1 MHLTWLDSN
10 SWLIEIADR
19 RILLDPWL
27 VGDLA
32 FGKANWFFRSYRH
45 HDRAIPENIDLILLS
60 QGLPDH
66 AHPETLKVLDRS
78 IPVVGSPA
86 AAKIV
91 RALGF
96 ETVTSLNHGE
106 THVLDSRLQIQATIG
121 SPVGPTTK
129 ENGYWLKDLVEQTT
143 MYYEPHGYHPANLGV
158 LGPIDVVLTP
168 MIDLAIAPGLP
179 VIQGA
184 ESAVKLAQQI
194 QPQVMI
200 PTAAGGDIE
209 FSGLLLKLLRAT
221 GSPADVQAKL
231 AQAGLTTQVIEPKA
245 GDRLSIPLKSSVNS
259 KI

>member
-32 FGKANWFFRSYRH
+32 FGNANWFFRSYRKI
-45 HDRAIPENIDLILLS
+45 DRAIPENIDLILLS

-66 AHPETLKVLDRS
+66 AHPETLKALDRS

-86 AAKIV
+86 AAKVV
-91 RALGF
+91 RELGF
-96 ETVTSLNHGE
+96 KTVTSLNHGE
-106 THVLDSRLQIQATIG
+106 THVIGDRLHIQATIG

-129 ENGYWLKDLVEQTT
+129 ENGYWLKDLAQGTT
-143 MYYEPHGYHPANLGV
+143 MYYEPHGYHPDNLGA

-168 MIDLAIAPGLP
+168 MIDLSIAPGLP
-179 VIQGA
+179 VIKGS

-194 QPQVMI
+194 HPQVMI

-209 FSGLLLKLLRAT
+209 FSGLLLKLLKAT

-231 AQAGLTTQVIEPKA
+231 TQAGLTTQVLEPQA
-245 GDRLSIPLKSSVNS
+245 GDRTDLKLLDRIVKN
-259 KI
+259 

>member
-27 VGDLA
+27 VGDLS
-32 FGKANWFFRSYRH
+32 FGSANWFFRSYRQS
-45 HDRAIPENIDLILLS
+45 DRAIPENIDLILLS

-66 AHPETLKVLDRS
+66 THPATLKVLDRA
-78 IPVVGSPA
+78 IPVVASPA
-86 AAKIV
+86 AAKVV
-91 RALGF
+91 RDLGF
-96 ETVTSLNHGE
+96 QTVTSLNHGE
-106 THVLDSRLQIQATIG
+106 SHMLGDRLRIQATIG
-121 SPVGPTTK
+121 SPVGPTAK
-129 ENGYWLKDLVEQTT
+129 ENGYWIKDLQAGTT
-143 MYYEPHGYHPANLGV
+143 MYYEPHGYHPDNLGA
-158 LGPIDVVLTP
+158 LGPVDVALTP
-168 MIDLAIAPGLP
+168 MIDLSIAPGLP
-179 VIQGA
+179 VIKGS

-221 GSPADVQAKL
+221 GSPAAVQAQL
-231 AQAGLTTQVIEPKA
+231 VQAGLTTQVLEPKA
-245 GDRLSIPLKSSVNS
+245 GDRTSLPLRDRVV

>member
-32 FGKANWFFRSYRH
+32 FGNANWFFRSYRKT
-45 HDRAIPENIDLILLS
+45 DRSIPENIDLILLS

-66 AHPETLKVLDRS
+66 AHPETLKALDRN

-86 AAKIV
+86 AAKVV
-91 RALGF
+91 RELGF
-96 ETVTSLNHGE
+96 TSVSSLNHGE
-106 THVLDSRLQIQATIG
+106 THVVGDRLHIQATIG
-121 SPVGPTTK
+121 SPVGPTAK
-129 ENGYWLKDLVEQTT
+129 ENGYWLKDLQLGTT
-143 MYYEPHGYHPANLGV
+143 MYYEPHGYHPDNLGA

-168 MIDLAIAPGLP
+168 MIDLSIAPGLP
-179 VIQGA
+179 VIKGS

-209 FSGLLLKLLRAT
+209 FSGLLLKLLKAT

-231 AQAGLTTQVIEPKA
+231 TRAGMTTQVLEPKA
-245 GDRLSIPLKSSVNS
+245 GDRTDLKLIDRSVKN
-259 KI
+259 

>member
-32 FGKANWFFRSYRH
+32 FGSANWFFRSYRQT
-45 HDRAIPENIDLILLS
+45 DRAIPENIDLILLS

-66 AHPETLKVLDRS
+66 AHPETLKALDRA

-86 AAKIV
+86 AAKVV
-91 RALGF
+91 RELGF
-96 ETVTSLNHGE
+96 ATVTSLNHGE
-106 THVLDSRLQIQATIG
+106 THVIGDRLHIQATIG
-121 SPVGPTTK
+121 SPVGPTVK

-143 MYYEPHGYHPANLGV
+143 LYYEPHGYHPDNLGA
-158 LGPIDVVLTP
+158 LGPIDVALTP
-168 MIDLAIAPGLP
+168 MIDLSIAPGIP
-179 VIQGA
+179 VIKGS

-209 FSGLLLKLLRAT
+209 FSGLLLKLLKAT
-221 GSPADVQAKL
+221 GSPADVQAQL
-231 AQAGLTTQVIEPKA
+231 VQAGLTTQVLEPKA
-245 GDRLSIPLKSSVNS
+245 GDRIPLPLLSRAVKN
-259 KI
+259 